1 MNKRIYLSPPHIGE
15 CEQQFV
21 ADAFA
26 TNWIA
31 PLGPHV
37 DAFEREVAEYVGI
50 RGALA
55 LNSGTAAIH
64 LALRYL
70 GVGRGDTVFCSSLTF
85 IGSINPVLYEGA
97 QPVFIDS
104 EPESWNMS
112 PAALERALL
121 DAERLGKLPKAAI
134 VVNLYGQ
141 SANMTP
147 LLALCQKYGVPALED
162 AAESLGAIYQGKKSG
177 TFGAFGVFSFNGN
190 KIITTS
196 GGGMLVSDNLDA
208 IEKCR
213 FWSTQARDPAPHY
226 QHSEIGYNYRLSN
239 VLAAIGR
246 GQLRVIEDR
255 IAARRRIFDAYAAA
269 FGGQHGVE
277 FMPEA
282 SYGRANR
289 WLTVML
295 IDPQRCGATANDIIR
310 ALTEENI
317 EARPVWKPMHLQP
330 VFRECAYYPHRDGE
344 SVSDSLFERGIC
356 LPSGS
361 NLSEDDQ
368 QRVIRRMKTTL
379 KPS

>member
-64 LALRYL
+64 LALRSL
-70 GVGRGDTVFCSSLTF
+70 GVERGDTVFCSSLTF
-85 IGSINPVLYEGA
+85 IGSINPVMYEGA

-121 DAERLGKLPKAAI
+121 DAERLGKLPKVAI
-134 VVNLYGQ
+134 IVNLYGQ
-141 SANMTP
+141 SANMRS
-147 LLALCQKYGVPALED
+147 LLALCQKYGVPVLED
-162 AAESLGAIYQGKKSG
+162 AAESLGASYQGKKSG

-269 FGGQHGVE
+269 FAGQNGVE

-330 VFRECAYYPHRDGE
+330 VFRECAYYPHCDGE
-344 SVSDSLFERGIC
+344 SVSDALFERGIC

-368 QRVIRRMKTTL
+368 QRVIRRIKTTL
-379 KPS
+379 RPS

>member
-1 MNKRIYLSPPHIGE
+1 
-15 CEQQFV
+15 
-21 ADAFA
+21 
-26 TNWIA
+26 
-31 PLGPHV
+31 
-37 DAFEREVAEYVGI
+37 
-50 RGALA
+50 
-55 LNSGTAAIH
+55 
-64 LALRYL
+64 
-70 GVGRGDTVFCSSLTF
+70 
-85 IGSINPVLYEGA
+85 
-97 QPVFIDS
+97 
-104 EPESWNMS
+104 
-112 PAALERALL
+112 
-121 DAERLGKLPKAAI
+121 
-134 VVNLYGQ
+134 
-141 SANMTP
+141 
-147 LLALCQKYGVPALED
+147 
-162 AAESLGAIYQGKKSG
+162 
-177 TFGAFGVFSFNGN
+177 
-190 KIITTS
+190 
-196 GGGMLVSDNLDA
+196 MLVSDNLDA
-208 IEKCR
+208 LEKCR

-269 FGGQHGVE
+269 FAGQNGVE

-330 VFRECAYYPHRDGE
+330 VFRECAYYPHCDGE
-344 SVSDSLFERGIC
+344 SVSDALFERGIC

-368 QRVIRRMKTTL
+368 QRVIRRIKTTL
-379 KPS
+379 RPS